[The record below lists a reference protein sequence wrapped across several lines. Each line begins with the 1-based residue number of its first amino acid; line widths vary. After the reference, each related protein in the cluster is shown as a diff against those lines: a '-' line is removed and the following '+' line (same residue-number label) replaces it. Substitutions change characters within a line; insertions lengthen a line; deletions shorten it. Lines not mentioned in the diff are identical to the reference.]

1 MTIETRWKS
10 NMTRTIVRHIIMFR
24 YV

>member
-10 NMTRTIVRHIIMFR
+10 NMTRTIARHIIMFR